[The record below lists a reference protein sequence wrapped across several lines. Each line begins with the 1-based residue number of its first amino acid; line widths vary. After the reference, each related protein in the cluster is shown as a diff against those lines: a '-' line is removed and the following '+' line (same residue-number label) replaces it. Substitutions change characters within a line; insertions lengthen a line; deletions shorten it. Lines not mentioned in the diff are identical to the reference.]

1 MNSDPTLTPLPV
13 VFESL
18 LLILEAVSLFA
29 VLFLVYAAH
38 LYIREKRDQGSP
50 VKSLGGPIGH
60 ALAFIVIVIGF
71 LMLAHERV
79 WFGHPSHVPAVLGA
93 ALIVCAIYYFAIIR
107 GHWEDDRI
115 RYGMLIWTALWI
127 LTGLLLG
134 FIYWISTV
142 GGGFRLDHVDG
153 AAFSQYVNSFAQII
167 GIIIAATM
175 VIVTNRHNAENADD
189 TQRQLIYQTLELES
203 VRLFRFECEHP
214 ELVARLWYPER
225 PALPETMRYPEEV
238 REFQLR
244 EYICQILNLF
254 EMACRFRSQRI
265 FEAEVFKSWVI
276 WMWELC
282 NEKAFQVQW
291 KQKELNLNYV
301 ERLREIIDAGIHFAT
316 GCPAGA
322 GAADSLAQTPTISPS
337 DRRRAFFRY
346 VGRVLND
353 EAYVELWL
361 DRSATDAS
369 KFEEFWPK
377 SAQPV

>member
-1 MNSDPTLTPLPV
+1 MNPAEPTTPLPV
-13 VFESL
+13 IFESL
-18 LLILEAVSLFA
+18 LLILEAISLFSI
-29 VLFLVYAAH
+29 LFLVYAAH
-38 LYIREKRDQGSP
+38 LYIRERRDEGSP
-50 VKSLGGPIGH
+50 VKSLGGALGH

-134 FIYWISTV
+134 FIYWISTI

-189 TQRQLIYQTLELES
+189 TQRQVIYQTLELES

-214 ELVARLWYPER
+214 ELVARLWYPGL
-225 PALPETMRYPEEV
+225 PALPETLRYPTEI

-244 EYICQILNLF
+244 EYMFQILNLF

-282 NEKAFQVQW
+282 SEEAFQKQW
-291 KQKELNLNYV
+291 EEGELKFNYV
-301 ERLREIIDAGIHFAT
+301 EKFRDIMNAGIHFASEDPVDPDAVAPPISL
-316 GCPAGA
+316 PA
-322 GAADSLAQTPTISPS
+322 
-337 DRRRAFFRY
+337 RRRAFFEY
-346 VGRVLND
+346 VGHVMGD
-353 EAYVELWL
+353 AAYVERWL
-361 DRSATDAS
+361 DNKPTDV
-369 KFEEFWPK
+369 KPFQNFWPRK
-377 SAQPV
+377 TLPA